1 MPCWAGV
8 FRRGRCGYGGRRG
21 EEVHTVVSSDYD
33 PASPLHHEPCGNDAA
48 VIGDIGDY
56 PSLASDRESGVA
68 SDVLAEDVGEVVLG
82 VTL

>member
-1 MPCWAGV
+1 MPCWAGCSDGDV
-8 FRRGRCGYGGRRG
+8 ADMGVVGR